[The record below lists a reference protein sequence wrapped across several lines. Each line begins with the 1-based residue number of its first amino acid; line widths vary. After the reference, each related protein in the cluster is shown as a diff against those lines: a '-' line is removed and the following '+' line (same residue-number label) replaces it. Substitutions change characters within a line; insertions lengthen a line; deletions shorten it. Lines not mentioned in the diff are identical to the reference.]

1 MFLLLKMSKF
11 FLESSL
17 LFLLGWRME
26 MIRNLGQGLPTLQE
40 NIYDLQGTLLHLGSS
55 PLLNHH
61 ILLLPSSP
69 PSESSLLLDDE
80 GSVHG

>member
-26 MIRNLGQGLPTLQE
+26 MIRNLGRGLPTLQE
-40 NIYDLQGTLLHLGSS
+40 NIYDLQGTLLHPGSS
-55 PLLNHH
+55 PLLKHH

-69 PSESSLLLDDE
+69 PFRSRLLFDHK